1 MADLT
6 PAKKPKPAGGGHPK
20 DLHPHEEIMA
30 PPVIHLEHHHLEKLL
45 PKGSKMPPVGSK
57 IKISGLAHVGATSE
71 NQDSQQE
78 PGRPIGT
85 GATTGKNTRRS
96 MTLHLHKM
104 DIGQEGISGGEKE
117 ESQKAGMKAEIDRV
131 LTKGEGSESE
141 GKAER

>member
-20 DLHPHEEIMA
+20 DLHPHEEIMK

-71 NQDSQQE
+71 R
-78 PGRPIGT
+78 GRKPQS
-85 GATTGKNTRRS
+85 A
-96 MTLHLHKM
+96 
-104 DIGQEGISGGEKE
+104 
-117 ESQKAGMKAEIDRV
+117 ESRIRPAARG
-131 LTKGEGSESE
+131 
-141 GKAER
+141 